1 LNSKGATYTWSA
13 PTSDEKITKYEI
25 GFSASRSAN
34 LTSNI
39 GASYFDFTTTDSTVQ
54 TSYSVTSEQIYSYLR
69 SVPSASSIAGM
80 HFRVSVRAVSD
91 AGTSIY
97 WGWNYLEASELK
109 ANFWSKHPSSFDLKE
124 TTSNGKYYFS
134 ASPNQLSS
142 NRLVGNADK
151 YSWRFSVAP
160 AGSDFARYS
169 YDAKGVEFASTSVN
183 SILEDDLYLSL
194 EKFQSSFPTGG
205 AVLIMVHGTA
215 NGVETLDSRGSG
227 IYFPTQD
234 LLKYIDDTKKSIA
247 AAKAA
252 AELKAKQEAE
262 AKAAAELKA
271 KQEAEAKAA
280 AEKAAAELKAK
291 REAEAKAAAELKAKQ
306 EAEAKAAAEKAAAE
320 LKAKQEAEAK
330 AAAEKAAAELKAKQE
345 AEAKA
350 AAELKAKQDAEA
362 AAEKAAAELKAK
374 LEAEAKAAASKKTT
388 ISCVKGKLVKKVT
401 GVGPKC
407 PAGYKLKR

>member
-1 LNSKGATYTWSA
+1 VGSDLNLLKKGSCILTANQKGSGLLYDATPYEVEFDVLSSPPSRIDKVDSSLNSKGATYTWSA
-13 PTSDEKITKYEI
+13 PTSDEKIIKYEI

-124 TTSNGKYYFS
+124 TTTNGKYYFS
-134 ASPNQLSS
+134 ASPNQSSS

-169 YDAKGVEFASTSVN
+169 YDSKGVEVASTSVN

-194 EKFQSSFPTGG
+194 EKFQSSFPVGG

-215 NGVETLDSRGSG
+215 NGIETLDTRGAG

-234 LLKYIDDTKKSIA
+234 LLKNIDDTKKSIV

-262 AKAAAELKA
+262 A
-271 KQEAEAKAA
+271 
-280 AEKAAAELKAK
+280 
-291 REAEAKAAAELKAKQ
+291 
-306 EAEAKAAAEKAAAE
+306 KAAAE

-374 LEAEAKAAASKKTT
+374 QEAEAKAAASKKTT

>member
-1 LNSKGATYTWSA
+1 
-13 PTSDEKITKYEI
+13 
-25 GFSASRSAN
+25 
-34 LTSNI
+34 
-39 GASYFDFTTTDSTVQ
+39 
-54 TSYSVTSEQIYSYLR
+54 
-69 SVPSASSIAGM
+69 M

-109 ANFWSKHPSSFDLKE
+109 ASFWSKHPSSFDLKE
-124 TTSNGKYYFS
+124 TTRDGKYYFS
-134 ASPNQLSS
+134 ASPNQSS
-142 NRLVGNADK
+142 ANRLVGNADK

-160 AGSDFARYS
+160 AGSDFAKYS
-169 YDAKGVEFASTSVN
+169 YDSKGVEVASTSVN

-194 EKFQSSFPTGG
+194 EKFQSSFPAGG

-215 NGVETLDSRGSG
+215 NGIETLDSRGSG

-234 LLKYIDDTKKSIA
+234 LLKNIDGTKKSIA

-280 AEKAAAELKAK
+280 AEKAAAELRAK
-291 REAEAKAAAELKAKQ
+291 QEVEAKVAAELR
-306 EAEAKAAAEKAAAE
+306 
-320 LKAKQEAEAK
+320 
-330 AAAEKAAAELKAKQE
+330 AKQE

-374 LEAEAKAAASKKTT
+374 QDAEAKAKAAALKKTT

-407 PAGYKLKR
+407 PTGYKVKK

>member
-1 LNSKGATYTWSA
+1 
-13 PTSDEKITKYEI
+13 
-25 GFSASRSAN
+25 
-34 LTSNI
+34 
-39 GASYFDFTTTDSTVQ
+39 
-54 TSYSVTSEQIYSYLR
+54 
-69 SVPSASSIAGM
+69 M

-134 ASPNQLSS
+134 ASPNQSS
-142 NRLVGNADK
+142 SSRLVGNADK

-160 AGSDFARYS
+160 AGSDFAKYS
-169 YDAKGVEFASTSVN
+169 YDSKGVEVASTSVN

-194 EKFQSSFPTGG
+194 EKFQSSFPAGG

-215 NGVETLDSRGSG
+215 NGIETFDSRGSG

-271 KQEAEAKAA
+271 KQD
-280 AEKAAAELKAK
+280 
-291 REAEAKAAAELKAKQ
+291 
-306 EAEAKAAAEKAAAE
+306 
-320 LKAKQEAEAK
+320 AEAK

-350 AAELKAKQDAEA
+350 AAELKAKQEAEA

-374 LEAEAKAAASKKTT
+374 QEAETKAAADKAAVEQRAKQEAEAVAKAAAELKAKQEAEAKAAASKKTT

>member
-1 LNSKGATYTWSA
+1 
-13 PTSDEKITKYEI
+13 
-25 GFSASRSAN
+25 
-34 LTSNI
+34 
-39 GASYFDFTTTDSTVQ
+39 
-54 TSYSVTSEQIYSYLR
+54 
-69 SVPSASSIAGM
+69 
-80 HFRVSVRAVSD
+80 
-91 AGTSIY
+91 
-97 WGWNYLEASELK
+97 
-109 ANFWSKHPSSFDLKE
+109 
-124 TTSNGKYYFS
+124 
-134 ASPNQLSS
+134 
-142 NRLVGNADK
+142 
-151 YSWRFSVAP
+151 
-160 AGSDFARYS
+160 
-169 YDAKGVEFASTSVN
+169 
-183 SILEDDLYLSL
+183 LEDDLYLSL

-205 AVLIMVHGTA
+205 AILIMVHGTA
-215 NGVETLDSRGSG
+215 NGVETLDTRGTG

-234 LLKYIDDTKKSIA
+234 LLKNIDDTKKSIV

-262 AKAAAELKA
+262 AKAAAEL
-271 KQEAEAKAA
+271 
-280 AEKAAAELKAK
+280 
-291 REAEAKAAAELKAKQ
+291 RAKQ

-330 AAAEKAAAELKAKQE
+330 AAAELRAKQE

>member
-1 LNSKGATYTWSA
+1 
-13 PTSDEKITKYEI
+13 
-25 GFSASRSAN
+25 
-34 LTSNI
+34 
-39 GASYFDFTTTDSTVQ
+39 
-54 TSYSVTSEQIYSYLR
+54 
-69 SVPSASSIAGM
+69 M

-109 ANFWSKHPSSFDLKE
+109 ASFWSKHPSSFDLKE

-134 ASPNQLSS
+134 ASPNQSS
-142 NRLVGNADK
+142 ANRLVGNADK

-160 AGSDFARYS
+160 AGSDFAKYS
-169 YDAKGVEFASTSVN
+169 YDSKGVEVASTSVN

-271 KQEAEAKAA
+271 KQD
-280 AEKAAAELKAK
+280 
-291 REAEAKAAAELKAKQ
+291 
-306 EAEAKAAAEKAAAE
+306 
-320 LKAKQEAEAK
+320 AEAK

-350 AAELKAKQDAEA
+350 AAELKAKQEAEA

-374 LEAEAKAAASKKTT
+374 QEAEAKAAAELRVRQEAEAKAAAELKAKQEAEAKAAASKKTT